1 SSGETQNP
9 LQIQHFHFPSFNI
22 PPFFPPQKAL
32 PISPTLNPPTLENPT
47 ANDSL
52 RRRRRRDMF
61 EIDLLDLLRGSET
74 APRRPP
80 SHLPLRPCLPPTLQW
95 MEYCA
100 RSRKRTCPVCKQVCA
115 DKDVARLYFQSAGDV
130 IGGGGGGEGEEV
142 EVRLDVKRM
151 ESKVWGLGL
160 EVERWKKD
168 VERLNDELSIT
179 KEQLSSTKEQLA
191 REETMKKEA
200 IKQKMYLQ
208 GVLQKKSSELLQS
221 AVECSKLQES
231 NLALAKELAA
241 LKLLSDC
248 NLGEDDI
255 LKLASL
261 GNEAS
266 SQDVVDV
273 LKKSL
278 VIRN

>member
-1 SSGETQNP
+1 MIPSAAAETCSKSICYEDLKP
-9 LQIQHFHFPSFNI
+9 LHEDLQVISLCGHVFH
-22 PPFFPPQKAL
+22 QL
-32 PISPTLNPPTLENPT
+32 
-47 ANDSL
+47 
-52 RRRRRRDMF
+52 
-61 EIDLLDLLRGSET
+61 
-74 APRRPP
+74 
-80 SHLPLRPCLPPTLQW
+80 CLQQW

-100 RSRKRTCPVCKQVCA
+100 RSRKRTCPVCKQLCA
-115 DKDVARLYFQSAGDV
+115 EKDIGRLYFQSAGDV
-130 IGGGGGGEGEEV
+130 IGGGGGGGDAGGEGEER
-142 EVRLDVKRM
+142 EVRLEVKRM
-151 ESKVWGLGL
+151 EAKVWGLGL
-160 EVERWKKD
+160 EVERWKTD
-168 VERLNDELSIT
+168 VERLNDELSVT

-200 IKQKMYLQ
+200 IKQKIYLQ

-261 GNEAS
+261 GN
-266 SQDVVDV
+266 
-273 LKKSL
+273 
-278 VIRN
+278 